1 MIFTESFSAEGEKYT
16 GNLDWNTIAN
26 AAAKKMQSFVSI
38 VTEENFEAFTMRDSS
53 KYHLLL
59 FTDKKQTPV
68 ILKSLSKKYYNK
80 LQVGEVRSSEAS
92 LIRNFGIT
100 KFPTL
105 LVLTDAAN
113 Y

>member
-1 MIFTESFSAEGEKYT
+1 
-16 GNLDWNTIAN
+16 
-26 AAAKKMQSFVSI
+26 MQSFVSI
-38 VTEENFEAFTMRDSS
+38 VTEQNFEAFTLRDPS
-53 KYHLLL
+53 KYHILL

-80 LQVGEVRSSEAS
+80 LQVGEIRSSETS
-92 LIRNFGIT
+92 LVRNFGVT

-105 LVLTDAAN
+105 LVLTDSEN